1 MAGVEF
7 SKIMVG
13 RKNEN
18 AWLLGAVVPGGITG
32 IWRRN
37 LYMGMRTSIF
47 FGIFGYVYQYST
59 NNNLTNSLLPYAHG
73 DNPNIP
79 TAADPM
85 NRDFSFWNVTTR
97 KESTFAND
105 YGVMPRDPGASWK
118 KWVSEDKTE

>member
-79 TAADPM
+79 TAAGLQDCV
-85 NRDFSFWNVTTR
+85 RFGSRSLLTQV
-97 KESTFAND
+97 
-105 YGVMPRDPGASWK
+105 SWLVIK
-118 KWVSEDKTE
+118 KRP